1 VLGFELAEIAVL
13 LATFQSP
20 HWTVLFQ
27 PPGGAR
33 RPEEELLNDLLD
45 ILGPVLD
52 NPRYVPDRSR
62 RR

>member
-27 PPGGAR
+27 PPGEAH
-33 RPEEELLNDLLD
+33 RPEEELLNNLASGG
-45 ILGPVLD
+45 IWSGSPAESW
-52 NPRYVPDRSR
+52 PD
-62 RR
+62 